1 MNTITAPILPA
12 SPRPVDR
19 CVNTGRV
26 QIGIAHQRPPARI
39 DGRDAITLQRALLDP
54 RTAQP
59 AGPLAQIIG
68 RVWQWL

>member
-39 DGRDAITLQRALLDP
+39 EARDALTLQRALLDP

-59 AGPLAQIIG
+59 AGLLERMFG